1 MKIDL
6 DLYSDNLMLPEQE
19 LLQQRKLEPKVVKRI
34 LRLRDAYN
42 YMLRNPLKKDR
53 EYVDYIISAAG
64 LEGGKPLSRR
74 SAYEDLEILHAIVGS
89 LQQCAKEWH
98 RWRFNN
104 MIMEGYAIAVRH
116 EDAVAIARL
125 AQQYGKY
132 NQLDKS
138 DERDAGFSEIPR
150 LRFVF
155 DVSVLRF
162 KPTPYAYKV
171 MEQTIARYSG
181 TPYADIIEDAE
192 AVEVSEVP
200 ERTPQPETAEEEE
213 EGGQDDE
220 Q

>member
-1 MKIDL
+1 
-6 DLYSDNLMLPEQE
+6 
-19 LLQQRKLEPKVVKRI
+19 
-34 LRLRDAYN
+34 
-42 YMLRNPLKKDR
+42 
-53 EYVDYIISAAG
+53 
-64 LEGGKPLSRR
+64 
-74 SAYEDLEILHAIVGS
+74 
-89 LQQCAKEWH
+89 
-98 RWRFNN
+98 

-155 DVSVLRF
+155 DVSVLGF
-162 KPTPYAYKV
+162 KPIPHAYKV
-171 MEQTIARYSG
+171 MDQTIARYSG